1 MSAYRIHISRDNL
14 MFAAGHFA
22 SYDGGQVEPLHGH
35 NYRLGVTLEGPIE
48 QNAYVF
54 NFVTLKRIMK
64 RLTDEFDHHM
74 LLPRNNPLVQVEEQA
89 DGGVIVRANG
99 RWYRFPREDVVL
111 LDLPNTTVE
120 MMARHMCG
128 RLRADKLEFLFGE
141 FAQDVS
147 SAVVLP
153 FGSAGFLG
161 VGSADPNRFHPGMG
175 TVFLRQIAELI
186 ETALIASAARA
197 G

>member
-128 RLRADKLEFLFGE
+128 RLRA
-141 FAQDVS
+141 
-147 SAVVLP
+147 
-153 FGSAGFLG
+153 
-161 VGSADPNRFHPGMG
+161 
-175 TVFLRQIAELI
+175 EL
-186 ETALIASAARA
+186 AARA
-197 G
+197 DAAHLTAIEVALEESFGQTAFYREELA